1 MRAGQEGR
9 AALPHPRIYR
19 VPPPP
24 HPRREILLLVEVSA
38 ENTKIDH
45 KDIYLQK
52 WEMSRFVLR
61 KRT

>member
-24 HPRREILLLVEVSA
+24 RREILLLVEVSA
-38 ENTKIDH
+38 EKTKIDH

>member
-24 HPRREILLLVEVSA
+24 RREILLLVEVSA
-38 ENTKIDH
+38 EKTKIYH

>member
-9 AALPHPRIYR
+9 AALSHPRIYR
-19 VPPPP
+19 VPPP
-24 HPRREILLLVEVSA
+24 PRREILLLVEVSA
-38 ENTKIDH
+38 EKTKIDH

>member
-1 MRAGQEGR
+1 MRAG
-9 AALPHPRIYR
+9 PHFPTQGYIEY
-19 VPPPP
+19 PP
-24 HPRREILLLVEVSA
+24 PRREILLLVEVSA
-38 ENTKIDH
+38 EKTKIDH